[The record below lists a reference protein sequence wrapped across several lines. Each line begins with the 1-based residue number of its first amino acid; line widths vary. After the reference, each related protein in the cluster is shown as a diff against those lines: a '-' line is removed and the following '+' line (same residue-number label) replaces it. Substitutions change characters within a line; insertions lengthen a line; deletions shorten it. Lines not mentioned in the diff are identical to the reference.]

1 MRYRR
6 EALRHLIVRALKRN
20 PFTAGQSIH
29 VMVRGEDVI
38 LYGLVSDVM
47 LVPEAVATV
56 EAVAPFLKVYSRLR
70 VRSVK
75 AYT

>member
-1 MRYRR
+1 
-6 EALRHLIVRALKRN
+6 
-20 PFTAGQSIH
+20 
-29 VMVRGEDVI
+29 MVRGEEVI
-38 LYGLVSDVM
+38 LYGLVSDSV

>member
-20 PFTAGQSIH
+20 PFTAHETIH
-29 VMVRGEDVI
+29 VIVRGEDVI
-38 LYGLVSDVM
+38 LYGLVSESV

-70 VRSVK
+70 VRSAK